1 MNYLTENYKDLEDR
15 YAATETYIKQ
25 LCHGKLGSLI
35 VNGPPGLGKTYSV
48 ETYLSKYA
56 RSKFTVFAGHMSILA
71 LYGTLYHYRSKG
83 DVVVLD
89 DIDSVLKEVH
99 GINILKAAMD
109 TKAKRNISW
118 ESTTHLLSAMGVPT
132 SFNYEGSVIMISN
145 IKERAEK
152 RIASHL
158 QALKDRAFSITVS
171 DSSKESQFRQV
182 CFMVLKR
189 GLLSS
194 FALQQIQEHALLEYL
209 SVNLD
214 KLDRISLRTAIKL
227 AQLIKI
233 DPLGWRVMAG
243 SGVLDNLD

>member
-1 MNYLTENYKDLEDR
+1 MKD
-15 YAATETYIKQ
+15 
-25 LCHGKLGSLI
+25 
-35 VNGPPGLGKTYSV
+35 
-48 ETYLSKYA
+48 
-56 RSKFTVFAGHMSILA
+56 
-71 LYGTLYHYRSKG
+71 
-83 DVVVLD
+83 
-89 DIDSVLKEVH
+89 
-99 GINILKAAMD
+99 ILKAAMD
-109 TKAKRNISW
+109 TKAKRSISW

-132 SFNYEGSVIMISN
+132 TFNYEGSVIMISN

-189 GLLSS
+189 GLLTS
-194 FALQQIQEHALLEYL
+194 FALERSQEHALLEYL

-233 DPLGWRVMAG
+233 DPMGWKVMAG